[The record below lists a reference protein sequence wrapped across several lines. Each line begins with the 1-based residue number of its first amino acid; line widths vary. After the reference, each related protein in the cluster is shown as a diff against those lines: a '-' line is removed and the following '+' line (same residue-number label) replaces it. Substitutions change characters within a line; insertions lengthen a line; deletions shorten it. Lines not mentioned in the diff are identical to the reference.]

1 MKKYVKPELIFESFE
16 MTQQI
21 AVCDF
26 DLVES
31 TLSDTTCAFEGEL
44 LPGDT
49 KIIFLDGGKGCKITD
64 IEDYCEH
71 NGSSGTVIVF
81 NS

>member
-31 TLSDTTCAFEGEL
+31 TLGDTNCAFEGEL
-44 LPGDT
+44 LPGQT
-49 KIIFLDGGKGCKITD
+49 KRIFLDGNEDCDITN

-71 NGSSGTVIVF
+71 NGSSSTTIIF